1 MNEGVDITRPRR
13 AQKHGFMVRLPIT
26 HTALPMPVAAGRTD
40 TQGGQAYMLQYTI
53 TDTIAARLY
62 GTETISLIRQDS
74 DVDSVDRR
82 QR

>member
-1 MNEGVDITRPRR
+1 
-13 AQKHGFMVRLPIT
+13 
-26 HTALPMPVAAGRTD
+26 MPVAAGRTD